1 MEAIVVIILFL
12 FGGWILRALIAG
24 GKSAVTGQSF
34 QESYRGIPDWTTKL
48 ENETFRGDNNA
59 SFDFK
64 AIKAK
69 GLIPI
74 AYPTSLSVI
83 VNVHD
88 ITDENNKLPLISFI
102 GDLKESHSSV
112 FMQKTD

>member
-1 MEAIVVIILFL
+1 MEAIVVIILFI

-34 QESYRGIPDWTTKL
+34 QESFRRLADWTTKL
-48 ENETFRGDNNA
+48 ENETFKGDKS

-64 AIKAK
+64 TIKVK

-74 AYPTSLSVI
+74 SYSTSLSVI
-83 VNVHD
+83 VNVLD
-88 ITDENNKLPLISFI
+88 ITNENSKLPLKPLRRIHI
-102 GDLKESHSSV
+102 K
-112 FMQKTD
+112 K

>member
-1 MEAIVVIILFL
+1 MEAIFLIILFL

-34 QESYRGIPDWTTKL
+34 QESFRGIADWTTKL
-48 ENETFRGDNNA
+48 ENETLKGEKNT

-64 AIKAK
+64 SIKAK

-74 AYPTSLSVI
+74 
-83 VNVHD
+83 
-88 ITDENNKLPLISFI
+88 
-102 GDLKESHSSV
+102 
-112 FMQKTD
+112 

>member
-34 QESYRGIPDWTTKL
+34 QESYRGIADWTTKL
-48 ENETFRGDNNA
+48 ENETFRGDNNT

-74 AYPTSLSVI
+74 AYSTSLSRSS
-83 VNVHD
+83 NG
-88 ITDENNKLPLISFI
+88 ENRLLVMCLLKHLLIY
-102 GDLKESHSSV
+102 
-112 FMQKTD
+112 Q